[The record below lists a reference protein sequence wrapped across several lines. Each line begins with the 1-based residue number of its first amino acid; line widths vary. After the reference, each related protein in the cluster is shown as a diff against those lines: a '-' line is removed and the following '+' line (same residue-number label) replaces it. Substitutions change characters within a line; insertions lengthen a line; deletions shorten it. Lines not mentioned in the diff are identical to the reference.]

1 MRILIITPR
10 QPRETGNRIT
20 AERYRRGLEEQG
32 HRVLIAEVSEDP
44 APLEQAIV
52 TFQPDLAH
60 LLHAFRSGTP
70 WLASPA
76 ARQLPFVVT
85 LTGTDIHQGIDD
97 PAEGPLIREVLQR
110 AAAVITQNSRTFT
123 ELRGRPE
130 FADRL
135 HYLPPGIIIGTA
147 PYPLNERLEL
157 TRDTVLFLHP
167 AGIRP
172 VKGNLE
178 LLHMFDPLARPS
190 LKVAFCGPFLD
201 AAYGER
207 FLAEVTARPWA
218 SWLGAV
224 PPAAM
229 AAVLLQ
235 ADVILNNSL
244 CEGLSNALLEAA
256 ALGQPILARD
266 NPGNAA
272 VVDAGSNG
280 LLYRSGAEFSLHAGA
295 LLDSPELRYSLSR
308 PRPDLYDRRLE
319 AQELAAIYREIA
331 S

>member
-1 MRILIITPR
+1 MRVLIITPR

-32 HRVLIAEVSEDP
+32 HRVLIVEVTEDP
-44 APLEQAIV
+44 APLEVAIAA
-52 TFQPDLAH
+52 FRPDLAH
-60 LLHAFRSGTP
+60 LLHAFRSGVP

-97 PAEGPLIREVLQR
+97 PAEEPLIREVLRR
-110 AAAVITQNSRTFT
+110 AAAVITQNSHTFT
-123 ELRGRPE
+123 ELRNRPE
-130 FADRL
+130 LAGRL
-135 HYLPPGIIIGTA
+135 RYLPPGIIIGTA
-147 PYPLNERLEL
+147 PYPLNEHLKL
-157 TRDTVLFLHP
+157 TRETVLFLHP

-178 LLHMFDPLARPS
+178 LLRMFDPLARPL
-190 LKVAFCGPFLD
+190 LKVAFCGPLLD
-201 AAYGER
+201 AGYGER
-207 FLAEVTARPWA
+207 FLAAVAERPWA
-218 SWLGAV
+218 TWLGTI

-235 ADVILNNSL
+235 SDVILNNSL

-272 VVDAGSNG
+272 VVEAGSNG
-280 LLYRSGAEFSLHAGA
+280 LLFRRCGRILTARRRSPRLPRTPLQPLPSPAGP
-295 LLDSPELRYSLSR
+295 L
-308 PRPDLYDRRLE
+308 
-319 AQELAAIYREIA
+319 
-331 S
+331 